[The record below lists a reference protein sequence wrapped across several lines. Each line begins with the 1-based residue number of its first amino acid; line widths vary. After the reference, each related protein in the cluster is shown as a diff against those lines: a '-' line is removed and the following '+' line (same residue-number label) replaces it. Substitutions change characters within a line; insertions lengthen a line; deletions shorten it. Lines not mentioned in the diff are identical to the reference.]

1 VMAFASART
10 LMRFSILEA
19 GSAVRES
26 GMGNLDDLLNLLG
39 CQLGAPL
46 HRKLGRTVLA
56 GQTHD
61 RPDGYFQHGTRVVK
75 RRQRGG
81 YFQVESETGVT
92 AWISPD
98 PLELIFRLT
107 HEVTED
113 TPYYLKANGSPPGR
127 PPDGILPAKTGLLV
141 YGVDDAATGG
151 SDRWAHVQWS
161 KDGDIAFVDI
171 EKYRLKRL

>member
-1 VMAFASART
+1 MSKKPAKDFTHTIVGEVGYF
-10 LMRFSILEA
+10 
-19 GSAVRES
+19 
-26 GMGNLDDLLNLLG
+26 
-39 CQLGAPL
+39 
-46 HRKLGRTVLA
+46 RKEPRQG
-56 GQTHD
+56 D
-61 RPDGYFQHGTRVVK
+61 KPDGYFQHGTRVEK

-141 YGVDDAATGG
+141 YAVDDAATGG